1 MANETKLAAQD
12 ALFEA
17 IGDLAENITKA
28 ALRGTEKATV
38 LRDLAEAYRLAAGGS
53 VPDVAVR
60 KGVAGS
66 EGPGRAKEVRES
78 KPKAARAR

>member
-1 MANETKLAAQD
+1 MQNETKSAAQD

-17 IGDLAENITKA
+17 IGELADNITKA

-38 LRDLAEAYRLAAGGS
+38 LRDLAEAYRLTAGGS

-60 KGVAGS
+60 RTQFSS
-66 EGPGRAKEVRES
+66 EGAGRAKEARDN
-78 KPKAARAR
+78 KPKARAR